1 MTDRARLTV
10 ERVEQIREYALA
22 GKVDTILVQ
31 EQECVALCDHA
42 LSDLRRESAAPDG
55 GLSGSEIENIKL
67 HYFGREGDQS
77 ADGMDISTVR
87 KLCNMA
93 LRSLERPAGRV
104 VPEELLK
111 RIDDALQRA
120 LDDRAP
126 RRIPVDMA
134 DADILQVE
142 ISKLLAASPPAAT
155 EGWVSVPTEDDPI
168 VGHKTLRDGSHI
180 PLHRKEADAII
191 ARVNAATERRRVAMP
206 DEQSALQAL
215 GNAYQRLRDF
225 DWNDA
230 IYCPK
235 DGSEFFVIEAGS
247 TGIHTAHY
255 QGEWPDG
262 YWLIHDDGDLWP
274 SRPILYKLGAP
285 PTAKHPSGGAK

>member
-42 LSDLRRESAAPDG
+42 LAALRRESAAPDG

-104 VPEELLK
+104 VPEE
-111 RIDDALQRA
+111 
-120 LDDRAP
+120 
-126 RRIPVDMA
+126 
-134 DADILQVE
+134 
-142 ISKLLAASPPAAT
+142 
-155 EGWVSVPTEDDPI
+155 PTEDMIAPGEALIQGVIECVQKDRWFDTFATARNIYKAMLAAAPPS
-168 VGHKTLRDGSHI
+168 GE
-180 PLHRKEADAII
+180 RKE
-191 ARVNAATERRRVAMP
+191 E
-206 DEQSALQAL
+206 E
-215 GNAYQRLRDF
+215 
-225 DWNDA
+225 
-230 IYCPK
+230 
-235 DGSEFFVIEAGS
+235 
-247 TGIHTAHY
+247 
-255 QGEWPDG
+255 
-262 YWLIHDDGDLWP
+262 
-274 SRPILYKLGAP
+274 
-285 PTAKHPSGGAK
+285 

>member
-93 LRSLERPAGRV
+93 LRSLERPAGPTTNQLPIEHQISSSAPACRV
-104 VPEELLK
+104 VPEE
-111 RIDDALQRA
+111 
-120 LDDRAP
+120 
-126 RRIPVDMA
+126 
-134 DADILQVE
+134 
-142 ISKLLAASPPAAT
+142 
-155 EGWVSVPTEDDPI
+155 PTEDMIAPGEALIQGVIECVQKDRWFDTFATARNIYKAMLAAAPPS
-168 VGHKTLRDGSHI
+168 GE
-180 PLHRKEADAII
+180 RKE
-191 ARVNAATERRRVAMP
+191 E
-206 DEQSALQAL
+206 E
-215 GNAYQRLRDF
+215 
-225 DWNDA
+225 
-230 IYCPK
+230 
-235 DGSEFFVIEAGS
+235 
-247 TGIHTAHY
+247 
-255 QGEWPDG
+255 
-262 YWLIHDDGDLWP
+262 
-274 SRPILYKLGAP
+274 
-285 PTAKHPSGGAK
+285 